1 MSVLLPCSLA
11 ATGNYNMPVTSF
23 LHDSGAYVSVV
34 NAMLVHSKGA
44 TAPGQ
49 RQMLPLTVPCFLILF
64 LQVSEIFLFF
74 NKGLDFKQALS
85 NGVVTSFSFPAYHF
99 IRIAAG
105 TCQLVDLPTK
115 RIFVIGTFFPTTLS
129 KTAKTAPLYPDIGV
143 PLKYAHLGIW
153 GPTQQ
158 CPCPG

>member
-1 MSVLLPCSLA
+1 
-11 ATGNYNMPVTSF
+11 MPVTSF
-23 LHDSGAYVSVV
+23 LHDSRAYVSVV

-85 NGVVTSFSFPAYHF
+85 HGVVTSFYQSPASRTLVEIYSFSVPAYHF